1 MGRLGDGRVVFV
13 KGAWAGEQVK
23 AKMTV
28 EKKNFVKADLVEVV
42 EPSPDRIAPGAE
54 GDVPGCVYAT
64 LDYRAERAAKESQL
78 REALERAR
86 LIDPGF
92 PVSCGSGK
100 DGFQPLNYRNKAVYH
115 FARQNGE
122 WAIGYRREPQH
133 DIVDI
138 VQDPLAVREI
148 NAKLPEIRKG
158 VLALLTTGPVAI
170 RRDVERSGNVTVRWS
185 EKTGVK
191 WWVGEPPKGTVFR
204 EVTCALT
211 FEVPAGGFYQMNP
224 RVGGALVDYVA
235 AEYAKDPGNIV
246 DLYCGVGVFGLCC
259 AAKTPSAGKRR
270 IYGIESGHQAI
281 EFARRN
287 AAALGIDAR
296 FTAGQVVRNLGSLK
310 AGAGT
315 TVIVDPPRGGM
326 EKGVPEFLAR
336 SGASKIVYVSC
347 DPATLARDLRVLA
360 SAYRVSDVAWFDM
373 FPRTA
378 RFESVVTL
386 SKRV

>member
-54 GDVPGCVYAT
+54 GNVPGCVYAAI
-64 LDYRAERAAKESQL
+64 DYRAERSAKESQL

-86 LIDPGF
+86 LIEPGF

-100 DGFQPLNYRNKAVYH
+100 DGFRTLNYRNKAVYH
-115 FARQNGE
+115 FAKSRGV

-138 VQDPLAVREI
+138 VNDPLAVDEI
-148 NAKLPEIRKG
+148 NAKLPEMRKS
-158 VLALLTTGPVAI
+158 VTALLTAGPAAV
-170 RRDVERSGNVTVRWS
+170 RRDVERSGGVTVRWS
-185 EKTGVK
+185 RKSGVR
-191 WWVGEPPKGTVFR
+191 WWVGEPPKDLVFK
-204 EVTCALT
+204 EITSGVA

-224 RVGGALVDYVA
+224 RVGGALVDYVV
-235 AEYAKDPGNIV
+235 AEYAKNPGDLV

-259 AAKTPSAGKRR
+259 AVKTQAAAKRR
-270 IYGIESGHQAI
+270 IYGVESGHQAV

-287 AAALGIDAR
+287 AAALGVEAR
-296 FTAGQVVRNLGSLK
+296 FTAGQVVRNLKALK
-310 AGAGT
+310 TAGA
-315 TVIVDPPRGGM
+315 TVVADPPRGGM
-326 EKGVPEFLAR
+326 EKGVPEFLAC
-336 SGASKIVYVSC
+336 SGADKIVYVSC
-347 DPATLARDLRVLA
+347 DPATLARDLKIL
-360 SAYRVSDVAWFDM
+360 SPSYRVSDVAWFDM

-386 SKRV
+386 VKT